1 MTFHRPAIII
11 VTGHRT
17 LGIRHQH
24 GRPMAGFGAAI
35 LSNIYQ
41 GFALRMEPSTL
52 RIRQKL
58 PPSSRPART
67 KQHPPSFPTSP
78 PIMGFARSATASNV
92 SKERVDSSYGEDHLP
107 TPAIP
112 GGPAIECP
120 PAIRPTNAMALSL
133 ECRPM
138 ISSLA
143 LQSAGRP
150 TLGGSSASSGSTH
163 SSFLNSGLPSAE
175 RTYPI
180 LALLELLRF
189 RRQLDV
195 MKDLDVLAD
204 DTSLAQVLRYQR
216 AVSEGGDVG
225 LRISH
230 YSSSSSSISSG
241 KSGKSSKSSKGR
253 SKATGS
259 PKQSSYNKE
268 LRLHA
273 LLHGNTLVLLSD
285 LYEALGH
292 LEDIPETMDSRLRA
306 AVEDL
311 THNPLLGSIDHKRAV
326 QYNAGSLNY
335 LVLFTARASDA
346 KYEQQ
351 PFIPISHSAREF
363 PGAKIDYHVIPDGVT
378 LPLEHELLVHC
389 CFDGPDERQFAVD
402 EMTFNRIDRLMEI
415 KEGSKVKESKN
426 LGVRKVDTDLGKAAD
441 LVEPFLR
448 QLKAEMMAKKSPM
461 VMLQQLDNGEILIVE
476 DKEPLVALADAL
488 KDYARF

>member
-1 MTFHRPAIII
+1 
-11 VTGHRT
+11 
-17 LGIRHQH
+17 
-24 GRPMAGFGAAI
+24 
-35 LSNIYQ
+35 
-41 GFALRMEPSTL
+41 
-52 RIRQKL
+52 
-58 PPSSRPART
+58 
-67 KQHPPSFPTSP
+67 
-78 PIMGFARSATASNV
+78 MGFARSATASNV
-92 SKERVDSSYGEDHLP
+92 SKERTAP
-107 TPAIP
+107 TVKIISRLQPSLVVQPSNAP
-112 GGPAIECP
+112 PPSECSTVTTFNVTSNLTRDIILQGAP
-120 PAIRPTNAMALSL
+120 PAIGRLVSPSIHRRLSHSN
-133 ECRPM
+133 
-138 ISSLA
+138 SSGS
-143 LQSAGRP
+143 SAGRP

-189 RRQLDV
+189 SRQGEVL
-195 MKDLDVLAD
+195 KDLDILAD

-216 AVSEGGDVG
+216 AMSEGGNVG
-225 LRISH
+225 VSISH
-230 YSSSSSSISSG
+230 YSSSSSSISSGKSG

-259 PKQSSYNKE
+259 PKQSPYNKE

-311 THNPLLGSIDHKRAV
+311 THNPLLGSLDHKRAV
-326 QYNAGSLNY
+326 RYNAGRLNY

-389 CFDGPDERQFAVD
+389 CFDGPDEKQFAVD

-415 KEGSKVKESKN
+415 KEGSKVKEPKN